1 MGEHDTVVVS
11 QPPRHCTK
19 THDGTGYTA
28 LRRSVLL
35 HISPYPVEWACKRP
49 RRTQWRSFM
58 SVRMLPDG
66 TIEFDSVEDA
76 VEFRRLSGKTSSCAS
91 AEPDQN
97 GTPVDRKRANYVRFQ
112 QSLQS
117 HQVAIIR
124 ALKESSD
131 GLTAEELAKKVER
144 KAGQIGP
151 MMRHI
156 RDRATKAGLDA
167 KRFIKATKT
176 KPEGG
181 GRPAA
186 VFKLVPDYPA
196 DLAEIK

>member
-1 MGEHDTVVVS
+1 
-11 QPPRHCTK
+11 
-19 THDGTGYTA
+19 
-28 LRRSVLL
+28 
-35 HISPYPVEWACKRP
+35 
-49 RRTQWRSFM
+49 M

-124 ALKESSD
+124 ARRNRR
-131 GLTAEELAKKVER
+131 TA
-144 KAGQIGP
+144 
-151 MMRHI
+151 
-156 RDRATKAGLDA
+156 
-167 KRFIKATKT
+167 
-176 KPEGG
+176 
-181 GRPAA
+181 
-186 VFKLVPDYPA
+186 
-196 DLAEIK
+196 